1 MLHGLRLANVHNVH
15 TPRYMKV
22 GNRLLRTDWSLMV
35 FLKRMSANI
44 TYKDLRFVVG
54 GSKTALCE
62 TFLHMLEYIYTKFCP
77 GWLPCVCVCTRRPLR
92 VKSAGTRMR
101 HRVMKS
107 ARNKTHTARKQSHE
121 FDAVGRLYPRLCD
134 NVGGKGVPL

>member
-44 TYKDLRFVVG
+44 TYKDLRFVVEEAKPPFAKPFCTC
-54 GSKTALCE
+54 SS
-62 TFLHMLEYIYTKFCP
+62 TFTQNSAP

>member
-22 GNRLLRTDWSLMV
+22 GTRLLRTDWSLMV

-77 GWLPCVCVCTRRPLR
+77 RLVVVCVCVCTSTNAYEVCWDAHAPPCDEECKILTTYCSQAESR
-92 VKSAGTRMR
+92 V
-101 HRVMKS
+101 
-107 ARNKTHTARKQSHE
+107 
-121 FDAVGRLYPRLCD
+121 
-134 NVGGKGVPL
+134 